1 MTNTTTQ
8 YPEIEIDCK
17 RSTNDNILF
26 AAEHTIDKDE
36 TIVFFLDEDF
46 EEFARVEIEQ
56 HKHLKSKESFREWAD
71 FALHGFKM
79 VGDTTFEDY
88 VETKEDFTEWAKDDP
103 DAMNVLEQYV
113 NEFINENSKVILDD
127 LKAIKEGKLIENAKR
142 QFQYMFD

>member
-8 YPEIEIDCK
+8 YPEVEIDCK

-71 FALHGFKM
+71 FALYGFKM
-79 VGDTTFEDY
+79 VGDTTFENC

-103 DAMNVLEQYV
+103 EAMNVLEQYV
-113 NEFINENSKVILDD
+113 NEFINENSKVIL
-127 LKAIKEGKLIENAKR
+127 AMI
-142 QFQYMFD
+142 